1 MQFNE
6 MHKDRKMMILII
18 YVPLLVWILSS
29 DCDCEC
35 DNPTQPIPFVDHAV
49 EDHAQQPFVDHVQT
63 FVQTFAQPFVED
75 HLQPFVQPFVDHL
88 MEPFIY
94 RVAVTEPVIID
105 EELVDQELVI
115 DDEPMIDESI
125 DDFDP
130 LLDFVA
136 SNPRLFQ
143 QINTT
148 SVQPNNTTSVQPENV
163 SLNIKLNNE
172 FSFYIHS

>member
-1 MQFNE
+1 
-6 MHKDRKMMILII
+6 
-18 YVPLLVWILSS
+18 
-29 DCDCEC
+29 
-35 DNPTQPIPFVDHAV
+35 
-49 EDHAQQPFVDHVQT
+49 
-63 FVQTFAQPFVED
+63 
-75 HLQPFVQPFVDHL
+75 

-105 EELVDQELVI
+105 EELIDEELV
-115 DDEPMIDESI
+115 DEPIIDESM

-143 QINTT
+143 QNNTT
-148 SVQPNNTTSVQPENV
+148 SVQENNTTSVQPENA
-163 SLNIKLNNE
+163 SLNIKINNE